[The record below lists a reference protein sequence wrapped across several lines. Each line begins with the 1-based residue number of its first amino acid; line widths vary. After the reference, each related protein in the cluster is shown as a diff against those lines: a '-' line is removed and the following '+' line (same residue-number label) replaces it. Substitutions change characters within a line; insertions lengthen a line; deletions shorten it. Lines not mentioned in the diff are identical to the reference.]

1 MTNLSTPP
9 DLRASSDL
17 YSRTTWDAVVG
28 LTGPTNPARTGRGF
42 ALWADTRSVLSTM
55 QRGADAIDARI
66 MLFDKIGHQTDTE
79 TMLKALWQVA
89 VGIRRLGE
97 LTEDTERDRRA
108 AAKDRAE
115 CQLILAALQEMSD
128 KLASQLKRI
137 AARTG
142 AGLVDGLDGGLSWDT
157 DQLTLLEGDD
167 RPTVSD
173 FDRLKLGGDA

>member
-1 MTNLSTPP
+1 
-9 DLRASSDL
+9 
-17 YSRTTWDAVVG
+17 
-28 LTGPTNPARTGRGF
+28 
-42 ALWADTRSVLSTM
+42 
-55 QRGADAIDARI
+55 

-79 TMLKALWQVA
+79 AMLKALWQVA

-142 AGLVDGLDGGLSWDT
+142 AGLVDGLDGGLSWDS
-157 DQLTLLEGDD
+157 DQLTLIEGDD